1 METSQNVNV
10 NIRMNAEIKK
20 EFESFCEDMGM
31 SMTTAI
37 NIFIRKVIRENRIPF
52 EIGGSVPNRETL
64 AAFAEAE
71 AMCKN
76 PSAYQTYD
84 SFDELLKDALK

>member
-52 EIGGSVPNRETL
+52 EIGGSVPNRETFVS
-64 AAFAEAE
+64 FAEAE
-71 AMCKN
+71 AMRKN
-76 PSAYQTYD
+76 PSAYQTYG
-84 SFDELLKDALK
+84 SFDELSKDLK

>member
-71 AMCKN
+71 AMRKN
-76 PSAYQTYD
+76 PSAYKTYD